1 MKNWHLPSLLHEKLA
16 LFGCLEHR
24 NPVNQHLIRK
34 IKDRLP
40 FSFTSV
46 ARFQI
51 RFLFNWQSNR
61 SECFLFF
68 QWWILGFLSSSFL
81 AKFCTEAGKKFFH
94 QFLLLIQNHLQFLM
108 EQQGMVSFS
117 SLASKFTAYAVIKLL
132 NFFIPLPM
140 HFLQFLNG

>member
-1 MKNWHLPSLLHEKLA
+1 MKNWHLPSLLHEILA

-34 IKDRLP
+34 IKDRLNFFFHKYCKISNP
-40 FSFTSV
+40 FSFQLAV
-46 ARFQI
+46 KQVRVFFILLVVDFRFSF
-51 RFLFNWQSNR
+51 FL
-61 SECFLFF
+61 
-68 QWWILGFLSSSFL
+68 FL
-81 AKFCTEAGKKFFH
+81 AKFCTEVGKKFFH

-117 SLASKFTAYAVIKLL
+117 SLACKFTAYTMIKLL